1 MLNIVCR
8 NQYQPW
14 RGLTDNSRSCRLI
27 LMPALDGFKMGVLN
41 GHDINVRPLVPLT
54 NIGGVRQKQILFVTD
69 FQRRILRRHDF
80 ESAANVEFHE
90 ATIFKHLNVRLRH
103 REVKPIYLLTYHDC
117 LLHINYSDL
126 TTSLL
131 RTVQR
136 LFDIGRSACCWL

>member
-1 MLNIVCR
+1 
-8 NQYQPW
+8 
-14 RGLTDNSRSCRLI
+14 
-27 LMPALDGFKMGVLN
+27 MPALDGFKMGVLN

-54 NIGGVRQKQILFVTD
+54 NIGVVREKQILFVTD

-117 LLHINYSDL
+117 LLRIN
-126 TTSLL
+126 
-131 RTVQR
+131 
-136 LFDIGRSACCWL
+136 